1 MTPSHYPVG
10 TPGTPW
16 GEAEKQLWLERQR
29 IQQSY
34 QDEVITPLLAMFAPG
49 GSAALQAQAECF
61 TYGELDYRHLGFGRY
76 PLYAVRT
83 RNWHPARP
91 FFLVTGGVHGYE
103 RSGVQGG
110 LRFVAEQFVRYA
122 ERANLL
128 FVVCVSPWSYETINR
143 WNPMAVDPNRA
154 FWPVPTAPEAQF
166 VTELLKP
173 LEAPLL
179 HIDLHET
186 TDTDASEYR
195 PAKAARD
202 ALPLGTLDIPDGF
215 YLASDQNRPEP
226 MFQACI
232 VDAVSQVTHIAPADA
247 QGQLLGKPLVQK
259 GVIQTP
265 KRDMGICSG
274 WTEARYVTTTE
285 VYPDSPRVT
294 PELCILAQQTALIA
308 GFDFALHLGA

>member
-1 MTPSHYPVG
+1 MLTVDDNEANLKLNNTLLSELVESIDSATNGAEALQKASQFHYDVIFMDINMPVMDG
-10 TPGTPW
+10 IT
-16 GEAEKQLWLERQR
+16 ACQR

-143 WNPMAVDPNRA
+143 WNPAAVDPNRSFVA
-154 FWPVPTAPEAQF
+154 GGPSQEAN
-166 VTELLKP
+166 
-173 LEAPLL
+173 
-179 HIDLHET
+179 
-186 TDTDASEYR
+186 
-195 PAKAARD
+195 AARD
-202 ALPLGTLDIPDGF
+202 LLLSELPGAPLAGPD
-215 YLASDQNRPEP
+215 DDPPRQ
-226 MFQACI
+226 
-232 VDAVSQVTHIAPADA
+232 SQD
-247 QGQLLGKPLVQK
+247 
-259 GVIQTP
+259 
-265 KRDMGICSG
+265 
-274 WTEARYVTTTE
+274 
-285 VYPDSPRVT
+285 
-294 PELCILAQQTALIA
+294 
-308 GFDFALHLGA
+308 

>member
-29 IQQSY
+29 IQRSY
-34 QDEVITPLLAMFAPG
+34 RDEVVTPLLALFASS

-61 TYGELDYRHLGFGRY
+61 TYGELDYRHLGFGQY

-83 RNWHPARP
+83 RNWRPARP

-103 RSGVQGG
+103 VSGVHGG
-110 LRFVAEQFVRYA
+110 LRFVADEFVRYT
-122 ERANLL
+122 EWANLL
-128 FVVCVSPWSYETINR
+128 FLVCVSPWSYETTNR
-143 WNPMAVDPNRA
+143 WNPRAVDPNRS
-154 FWPVPTAPEAQF
+154 FLSVPTAPEAQF
-166 VTELLKP
+166 VIELLK
-173 LEAPLL
+173 LMGAPLL

-186 TDTDASEYR
+186 TDTDASEFR

-202 ALPLGTLDIPDGF
+202 ALPLETLGIPDGF
-215 YLASDQNRPEP
+215 YLAADQNRLEP
-226 MFQACI
+226 QFQACI
-232 VDAVSQVTHIAPADA
+232 VDAVSQVTHIAPPDA
-247 QGQLLGKPLVQK
+247 HGQLLGKPLVQR

-265 KRDMGICSG
+265 KRSMGICSG

-285 VYPDSPRVT
+285 VYPDSPLVT
-294 PELCILAQQTALIA
+294 PELCILAQKTALAA
-308 GFDFALHLGA
+308 GFDFALNNG

>member
-1 MTPSHYPVG
+1 M
-10 TPGTPW
+10 PGTPW
-16 GEAEKQLWLERQR
+16 GEAEKQHWLARQR
-29 IQQSY
+29 IQKSY
-34 QDEVITPLLAMFAPG
+34 RDEVVAPLLALFAPC

-76 PLYAVRT
+76 PLYAVKT
-83 RNWHPARP
+83 RNWQPAKP

-103 RSGVQGG
+103 HSGVQGG
-110 LRFVAEQFVRYA
+110 LRFIAEQFVRYK
-122 ERANLL
+122 ERTNIL

-154 FWPVPTAPEAQF
+154 FLTVPTAPEARL
-166 VTELLKP
+166 VIELLQSMP
-173 LEAPLL
+173 TPLL

-195 PAKAARD
+195 PAKADRD
-202 ALPLGTLDIPDGF
+202 ALPLEVADIPDGF
-215 YLASDQNRPEP
+215 YLSADQNRPEP

-247 QGQLLGKPLVQK
+247 HGLLLGKPLVQK
-259 GVIQTP
+259 GVIQTL

-274 WTEARYVTTTE
+274 WTKARYVTTTE
-285 VYPDSPRVT
+285 VYPDSPIVT
-294 PELCILAQQTALIA
+294 PELCILAQNTALAA
-308 GFDFALHLGA
+308 GFDFALKHSE